1 MIRPKGAQRS
11 RNTDSVAWSDYGG
24 AVSDL
29 AYGDGEYPQPAHN
42 PCGSGGLPDL
52 ASMVLSSRPPAV
64 ANPIKAKQSEA
75 DNLRQRGGD
84 RPPRPVI

>member
-1 MIRPKGAQRS
+1 MAGLFPIWRTAMASIHSRRTIRA
-11 RNTDSVAWSDYGG
+11 D
-24 AVSDL
+24 
-29 AYGDGEYPQPAHN
+29 PA
-42 PCGSGGLPDL
+42 GVPDL